1 MLFMALEAVKLN
13 DQEDSISWRWTA
25 NGVYS
30 VASAYECQF
39 LGSMI
44 RFKVV
49 DIWKAK
55 TEQKCKFF
63 AWLVS
68 HNRALTDDN
77 MIKKGWP
84 CNHLC
89 SLCSC
94 IEETTSHLLAQ
105 CNYSEAVWNL
115 IAPHFNLPGFSVM
128 VVQGGP
134 KQWFNFVLRS
144 GNKKGKQRKSGVL
157 FTFWWLIWKERNKRI
172 FEHKESSAPQ
182 LAVRETPVIT
192 GG

>member
-1 MLFMALEAVKLN
+1 
-13 DQEDSISWRWTA
+13 
-25 NGVYS
+25 
-30 VASAYECQF
+30 
-39 LGSMI
+39 
-44 RFKVV
+44 
-49 DIWKAK
+49 
-55 TEQKCKFF
+55 
-63 AWLVS
+63 
-68 HNRALTDDN
+68 
-77 MIKKGWP
+77 
-84 CNHLC
+84 
-89 SLCSC
+89 
-94 IEETTSHLLAQ
+94 
-105 CNYSEAVWNL
+105 
-115 IAPHFNLPGFSVM
+115 M